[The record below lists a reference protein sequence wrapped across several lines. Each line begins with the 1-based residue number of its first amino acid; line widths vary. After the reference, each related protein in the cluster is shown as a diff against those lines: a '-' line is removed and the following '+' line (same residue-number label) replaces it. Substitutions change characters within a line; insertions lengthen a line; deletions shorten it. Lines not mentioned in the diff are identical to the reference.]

1 MSLGFWEDKGT
12 GGCVFFGVFFSRP
25 PPPPISSII
34 PSVTHTRFQSLILLC
49 PKDTW
54 AKRNAWSDVGEGAL
68 EKFLQIARDFDC
80 IKQCAQGLKTHR
92 ACMCRD
98 AHGYR
103 WVVSIERRHRFWALH
118 GTLCVLGWLVWPLGP
133 LNGHSDTSALCQW
146 NSNKLFCYLVC
157 LFVCVQACVVMVRT
171 FPITTACFLCTLLN
185 LISRNLNPPCCEGHQ
200 MIFQAYTF

>member
-1 MSLGFWEDKGT
+1 VTLTISEAVIRGLLTTEAGVSPIGICDRQRDTGT
-12 GGCVFFGVFFSRP
+12 GFCSSISGSP

-118 GTLCVLGWLVWPLGP
+118 GTLCVLG
-133 LNGHSDTSALCQW
+133 
-146 NSNKLFCYLVC
+146 
-157 LFVCVQACVVMVRT
+157 
-171 FPITTACFLCTLLN
+171 
-185 LISRNLNPPCCEGHQ
+185 
-200 MIFQAYTF
+200 